1 MKKIDK
7 VIEYFR
13 SLREEAIALPS
24 SNVSQGNIAGTD
36 ENPPVRKKKKKDR
49 KYLKSPGRGIWLKYL
64 RNK

>member
-13 SLREEAIALPS
+13 SLREEAVVIPS

-36 ENPPVRKKKKKDR
+36 ENPPVRKRKKER
-49 KYLKSPGRGIWLKYL
+49 KYLKGPGRAIWLKFL
-64 RNK
+64 KNK

>member
-13 SLREEAIALPS
+13 SLREESIALPS

-36 ENPPVRKKKKKDR
+36 ENPPVSKKKKKDR

-64 RNK
+64 RNT